1 MAALRLAWLLVRRST
16 GIRRWGMVAA
26 TMIGVLLVTLVLA
39 LPDAYLTG
47 DAVEADRLVL
57 SIVGIFLLVPVGVL
71 LLAVSR
77 LSAATKDRRL
87 ATLRMLGLTPRRT
100 RWVTALENGLPALA
114 GSVVGVLGSLVVSRL
129 VSQPLIGAGALRRPL
144 DPGGSLAVV
153 VAGLVVV
160 LTSVISLAPTRRLDR
175 NAMALKHVAAEPP
188 SWWRV
193 LPLAVGVLGAAIL
206 LAQDPPGS
214 GGSGQRFF
222 LVSMACV
229 VSAGVGV
236 LVALPLVTRG
246 LAEALARSSRPTLR
260 LAGRRMQVD
269 PSATT
274 RVVAGL
280 AISLFLVTGATG
292 VLAAFQNTPQ
302 YLAEKHSIEVGPQY
316 LPLLSDG
323 LRSEMAS
330 ESGISVTTMDR
341 VRDVKGVTRV
351 VPVHAI
357 SVARTGGQSAGRPY
371 NVFYGTC
378 ADLAALHTVVL
389 GCHDDRVSWLRT
401 TTHDAP
407 FAPPTDLAAPVRI
420 EANMNPAES
429 GGPTVAV
436 RPSENIIDLPNWSW
450 YGTGGSFQ
458 DGLFV
463 PLGTPHV
470 ADLGAVPMMAY
481 IVTGPGYE
489 VRERLSA
496 LDLKIPLDGLSNY
509 EPTNSWQLVVWSLL
523 ALALSV
529 GLVAVLITAIDRATE
544 RRREV
549 AAQVAMGVPART
561 LRLSQSIQVAGPTG
575 MAIFGSILTG
585 HLSAVSF
592 LHSTSPLLQTV
603 PARTLGVVLGAAAA
617 SLAIIALA
625 TLTGIS
631 SRLTPELL
639 RRE

>member
-26 TMIGVLLVTLVLA
+26 ATIGVLLVTLVLA

-47 DAVEADRLVL
+47 DAVKADRLVL

-100 RWVTALENGLPALA
+100 RWVTALENGLLALA

-144 DPGGSLAVV
+144 DPGVPLAVA

-175 NAMALKHVAAEPP
+175 NAMALKHIAAEPP

-193 LPLAVGVLGAAIL
+193 LPLAVGVVGAAIL

-222 LVSMACV
+222 VVSMACV

-260 LAGRRMQVD
+260 LAGRRMQFD

-280 AISLFLVTGATG
+280 AISLFLVTGATE

-316 LPLLSDG
+316 LLLLGDG

-330 ESGISVTTMDR
+330 ERDR
-341 VRDVKGVTRV
+341 VRGVEGVTRV
-351 VPVHAI
+351 VPRYAI

-378 ADLAALHTVVL
+378 ADLAALHQGVL

-401 TTHDAP
+401 ATHDAP

-429 GGPTVAV
+429 GGPTVEV

-450 YGTGGSFQ
+450 YGIGGSFQ

-463 PLGTPHV
+463 PLGTPNV

-481 IVTGPGYE
+481 IVMGPGYE

-509 EPTNSWQLVVWSLL
+509 ESTNSWQLVVWSLL
-523 ALALSV
+523 ALALIV

-544 RRREV
+544 RRGEV

-561 LRLSQSIQVAGPTG
+561 LRLSQSIQVASPTG

-592 LHSTSPLLQTV
+592 LHSSSPLLQTV
-603 PARTLGVVLGAAAA
+603 PARTLGVVLGAAAV
-617 SLAIIALA
+617 SLAIMALA